1 MGSLGAILDQSKP
14 FLAVLFLQFG
24 ISGMSIIT
32 KFALNQGMSQHVL
45 VVYRHAIATLVIA
58 PFAIVLERKIR
69 PKMSLSVFVKILLLA
84 LLEPTMD
91 QNLLYTGMK
100 YTTATFTS
108 AMTNVLPAFVFL
120 LAWIVKILLLLPL
133 ILISKVL
140 SSLGTFIN
148 RRYTSFSL
156 HSQAKILGT
165 IVTFGGAML
174 MTLINGPMLPLPWT
188 KSNNHHV
195 FSSASAVKQDPIKG
209 ALMIIFGCFCWAGF
223 IILQLSLTAFICLAS
238 TIGGSIV
245 ALAMEAGN
253 AAVWSIHF
261 DVKLLAAVYSGVIC
275 SGITYYVQGVIMRSR
290 GPVFVTAFNPLSM
303 VIVAILSSF
312 ILSEILYLGR
322 IIGAIVIVI
331 GLYMV
336 LWGKSKDQC
345 SSNQNIKVE
354 EASNDLKMIVID
366 DHQTSIISDQDFV
379 VVLDL
384 TCNKVSPTKESVLRK
399 TKISRQ
405 VFPLHGLS

>member
-120 LAWIVKILLLLPL
+120 LAWIVKLE
-133 ILISKVL
+133 KVN
-140 SSLGTFIN
+140 I
-148 RRYTSFSL
+148 RKL

-223 IILQLSLTAFICLAS
+223 IILQAITLKSYPAELSLTAFICLAG

-384 TCNKVSPTKESVLRK
+384 TCNKVSPTKESV
-399 TKISRQ
+399 
-405 VFPLHGLS
+405 

>member
-84 LLEPTMD
+84 LLE
-91 QNLLYTGMK
+91 LE
-100 YTTATFTS
+100 
-108 AMTNVLPAFVFL
+108 
-120 LAWIVKILLLLPL
+120 
-133 ILISKVL
+133 KVN
-140 SSLGTFIN
+140 I
-148 RRYTSFSL
+148 RKL

-223 IILQLSLTAFICLAS
+223 IILQAITLKSYPAELSLTAFICLAG

-366 DHQTSIISDQDFV
+366 DHQTSITSDQDFV

-384 TCNKVSPTKESVLRK
+384 TCNKVSPTKESV
-399 TKISRQ
+399 
-405 VFPLHGLS
+405 

>member
-120 LAWIVKILLLLPL
+120 LAWIV
-133 ILISKVL
+133 
-140 SSLGTFIN
+140 N
-148 RRYTSFSL
+148 
-156 HSQAKILGT
+156 
-165 IVTFGGAML
+165 
-174 MTLINGPMLPLPWT
+174 
-188 KSNNHHV
+188 
-195 FSSASAVKQDPIKG
+195 ASAVKQDPIKG

-223 IILQLSLTAFICLAS
+223 IILQAITLKSYPAELSLTAFICLAG

-384 TCNKVSPTKESVLRK
+384 TCNKVSPTKESV
-399 TKISRQ
+399 
-405 VFPLHGLS
+405 